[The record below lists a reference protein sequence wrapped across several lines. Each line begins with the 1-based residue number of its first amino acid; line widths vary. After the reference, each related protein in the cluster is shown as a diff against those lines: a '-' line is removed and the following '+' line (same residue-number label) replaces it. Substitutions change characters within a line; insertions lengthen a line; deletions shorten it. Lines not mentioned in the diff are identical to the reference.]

1 MNKEYFQTL
10 QNQESY
16 GKKNQIFLK
25 KRVLKTFLK
34 LINVFLNKDVQK
46 NSFILDLGTA
56 DGTFVEVVEN
66 NGFKSLGLDI
76 NEINLE
82 TDKIDLENE
91 TCDVITANS
100 LIEHI
105 KNPDNLM
112 KESKRLL
119 KKDGVLILVT
129 PDWAQNFK
137 NFYDDPTHVKPYT
150 KKSLEFLLKS
160 YGFENVK
167 IVPWLVCK
175 PTWMWKNPFNFLL
188 ARLIPFRGNSGRLI
202 PGFLKGKSK
211 TLLAICSKS

>member
-1 MNKEYFQTL
+1 MHFQTL

-150 KKSLEFLLKS
+150 KKSLEFLL
-160 YGFENVK
+160 Y
-167 IVPWLVCK
+167 
-175 PTWMWKNPFNFLL
+175 
-188 ARLIPFRGNSGRLI
+188 
-202 PGFLKGKSK
+202 
-211 TLLAICSKS
+211 